1 MRGHAER
8 LRAILLAST
17 IIAVPGATAWA
28 QDAEPEAAAVAV
40 GETDAAG
47 EEVTVTAQ
55 KRSQNVKD
63 VPIAITVI
71 GGARIEQNQI
81 TSFHDVERIAP
92 SFKSLQLGDARASTM
107 NMRGVGSVQGNPGRH
122 SSLGVFVDGIFMA
135 RTGMASSQDF
145 LDIERIEVL
154 RGPQGTLFGMNTA
167 GGLVH
172 IITRRPS
179 VDEFSGRAEVVFGD
193 YDTLEARGR
202 ITGPIIPG
210 KLGFS
215 LSAAKSTRGGY
226 LYNSVLD
233 RDVDDENKFSIRG
246 KLFYEGEGFDVTLGA
261 DYHKETSVCCSA
273 VFTRAGPGVPGTA
286 LGFLPVTPP
295 PGYPFSRV
303 TIQDGLSTNPNEGGG
318 FSAEINVQ
326 IGDHTLTSL
335 TSWRR
340 WTIESINDPDSVNWN
355 FLNDFLIYQEHN
367 QFSQE
372 IRITS
377 PSDRDLT
384 YVIGAFF
391 YDRTSRDYEV
401 LAIGPDAAL
410 VPLPPALFPLAPG
423 QAAVTDAIVDDLT
436 YAIFAHFDY
445 KVTDKLTLALGARY
459 TWEPQEFSF
468 YQNSQIYIYPTFG
481 QLYRERN
488 DEALTWKIDL
498 RYAWTPELTTYAS
511 IARGFKPGG
520 MTMTR
525 LSSTASLLFE
535 EETNLNYELG
545 LKGLFFN
552 RTLTINAA
560 AFYTIYNDFQT
571 TAFDGT
577 RYLTANASEF
587 ITQGVELEGEWRPSR
602 NFSLAFGISYV
613 DAHYSDFTNGQC
625 TGVTGPCDLTG
636 KRLNGSAKW
645 NVNLG
650 ASYTTEIAEGW
661 DGFVRLDYAWKSD
674 IFIAQDLNPLTRMPS
689 YGVLNGRI
697 GVASHGGFSAEIFAK
712 NLLDEEY
719 LMFAYGL
726 PFGARGYVGYVGAPR
741 VFGVRLSQEF

>member
-17 IIAVPGATAWA
+17 IIAIPGATAWA
-28 QDAEPEAAAVAV
+28 QDAEPQAAEA
-40 GETDAAG
+40 GDAG

-92 SFKSLQLGDARASTM
+92 SFKSMQLGDARASTM
-107 NMRGVGSVQGNPGRH
+107 MMRGVGSVQGNPGRH

-145 LDIERIEVL
+145 LDIERVEVL

-167 GGLVH
+167 AGLVH

-179 VDEFSGRAEVVFGD
+179 VDEFSGRAEVVFGE

-273 VFTRAGPGVPGTA
+273 VFTRVTGTPGTA

-303 TIQDGLSTNPNEGGG
+303 TVQDGLSTNPNEGGG
-318 FSAEINVQ
+318 FSAEINIQ
-326 IGDHTLTSL
+326 LGDHTLTSL

-340 WTIESINDPDSVNWN
+340 WTIENINDPDSVNWN
-355 FLNDFLIYQEHN
+355 FLNDFYIYQEHN

-384 YVIGAFF
+384 YVVGAFF

-401 LAIGPDAAL
+401 LTIGPDAAR
-410 VPLPPALFPLAPG
+410 VPLPPTLFPFLPG

-436 YAIFAHFDY
+436 YAVFAHFDY
-445 KVTDKLTLALGARY
+445 KVTDKLNVAVGARY
-459 TWEPQEFSF
+459 TWEPQDFSF
-468 YQNSQIYIYPTFG
+468 YQNSQIFIYPTLG
-481 QLYRERN
+481 QIYQNRT
-488 DEALTWKIDL
+488 DEALTWKIDV
-498 RYAWTPELTTYAS
+498 RYAWTPDLTTYAS

-525 LSSTASLLFE
+525 LGGDENLQFE
-535 EETNLNYELG
+535 GEKNLNYEIG
-545 LKGLFFN
+545 LKGVFFD
-552 RTLTINAA
+552 RSLTLNMA
-560 AFYTIYNDFQT
+560 AFYTIYEDFQT

-577 RYLTANASEF
+577 RYTTQNAPEF
-587 ITQGVELEGEWRPSR
+587 ITRGIELEGEWRPSR
-602 NFSLAFGISYV
+602 NFSFAFGGSYV
-613 DAHYSDFTNGQC
+613 DAYYSDFPNGQC
-625 TGVTGPCDLTG
+625 ADLATPCNLTG
-636 KRLNGSAKW
+636 YRLAGTPKW
-645 NVNLG
+645 QLNFG
-650 ASYTTEIAEGW
+650 ASYMTEVAEGW
-661 DGFVRLDYAWKSD
+661 DGYVRLDYAWKSSH
-674 IFIAQDLNPLTRMPS
+674 FISNYVNPQNHLYAEIDS

-697 GVASHGGFSAEIFAK
+697 GVVSDGGFSAEIFAK

-719 LMFAYGL
+719 ILFHYGL
-726 PFGARGYVGYVGAPR
+726 PFGAGGMVGYVGAPR
-741 VFGVRLSQEF
+741 LFGVRLSQEF